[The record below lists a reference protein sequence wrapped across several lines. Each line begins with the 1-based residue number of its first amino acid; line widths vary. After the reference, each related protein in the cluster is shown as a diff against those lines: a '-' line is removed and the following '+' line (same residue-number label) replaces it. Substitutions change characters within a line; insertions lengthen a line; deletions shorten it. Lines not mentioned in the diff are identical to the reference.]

1 MVQTACA
8 LRSRIA
14 AAKRWNNFEGI
25 RLQRFGFGCA
35 RAQRFKMFFAAT
47 EQRLEF
53 LLGAHVGLG
62 RIPLIQT
69 HGPSFR
75 TPPLGSITRKPCFES
90 LDLAPRAVKKFV
102 ASVEIFTGCNVA
114 ATLQAGRRLAR
125 RGLYNGTGSM

>member
-53 LLGAHVGLG
+53 LLGAHDGLG
-62 RIPLIQT
+62 RISLVQT
-69 HGPSFR
+69 HGPSLHT
-75 TPPLGSITRKPCFES
+75 TPWIYYAETLFWEPR
-90 LDLAPRAVKKFV
+90 PRA
-102 ASVEIFTGCNVA
+102 AGCQEYLWRV
-114 ATLQAGRRLAR
+114 RRFSR
-125 RGLYNGTGSM
+125 DVMRQQ